1 MEQYKTDFS
10 GFVYVRLEGAAIPIV
25 EDGPEIVYMP
35 KAGDHVVV
43 PAGPH
48 SIKPKQFSM
57 LKDGTDVELT
67 VSDIPLS
74 MMQET
79 VRLITERLRKNG
91 SVRIEVEVY
100 ESAMKI
106 GKITQFEERHVQKD
120 GYLTYKITFPFRI
133 TGSSPLCPHGEN
145 QRRCPICKAFKEGSE
160 AGSSTN
166 AAAKPAIS
174 RFEGRTVDID
184 GTKARLNSEGLLV
197 VEMPNFCG
205 TRVPGE
211 YYVFF
216 RLVAVRR
223 RTNLISPTQMHY
235 LPELWAGCP
244 DEDDIYDVLK
254 SGDYAFV
261 IVEKEFWSTSAPLPK
276 ERIKYPKNEPA
287 GKVEELTDC
296 SIITTPAGGAL
307 ITYYVLV
314 GYTDDGRQAV
324 GIEHYRS
331 APSREAVKDALER
344 YKWRSASAE
353 KRYELARVVEDY
365 K

>member
-133 TGSSPLCPHGEN
+133 TGSSPLCLHGEN

-160 AGSSTN
+160 AGHLPVRGPNRRHRRHESSPEFGRVAGSGDAQLLRHACARGILCVLPAGRR
-166 AAAKPAIS
+166 AAADKPDKSYADALPA
-174 RFEGRTVDID
+174 GAV
-184 GTKARLNSEGLLV
+184 G
-197 VEMPNFCG
+197 
-205 TRVPGE
+205 RVPG
-211 YYVFF
+211 
-216 RLVAVRR
+216 
-223 RTNLISPTQMHY
+223 
-235 LPELWAGCP
+235 
-244 DEDDIYDVLK
+244 
-254 SGDYAFV
+254 
-261 IVEKEFWSTSAPLPK
+261 
-276 ERIKYPKNEPA
+276 
-287 GKVEELTDC
+287 
-296 SIITTPAGGAL
+296 
-307 ITYYVLV
+307 
-314 GYTDDGRQAV
+314 
-324 GIEHYRS
+324 
-331 APSREAVKDALER
+331 
-344 YKWRSASAE
+344 
-353 KRYELARVVEDY
+353 
-365 K
+365 